1 MSVTEC
7 VGGCGYKKL
16 GGLGGPRGKLREWGQ
31 LAESTLIY
39 NLHSPSLSDF
49 IYVLVK

>member
-1 MSVTEC
+1 MC
-7 VGGCGYKKL
+7 VCVAVGIKKL
-16 GGLGGPRGKLREWGQ
+16 GGFGGPRGKLREWGL